1 MRELP
6 QSRLG
11 MSAQPVVFLFLA
23 GNPHV
28 IVCER
33 GNMFGYQDLV
43 FDPRNLVWLRAAQCP
58 VSMDLTHTLQQPAA
72 GQNQVGSEPAA
83 KQQPMLGFQ
92 LTMCS
97 DSSLLPGPLPAAAA
111 ELT

>member
-1 MRELP
+1 MF
-6 QSRLG
+6 
-11 MSAQPVVFLFLA
+11 AQPVTVLLPA

-72 GQNQVGSEPAA
+72 GQNQVGSEPAGQ
-83 KQQPMLGFQ
+83 QQPMWSTSADHVQ
-92 LTMCS
+92 
-97 DSSLLPGPLPAAAA
+97 
-111 ELT
+111 

>member
-1 MRELP
+1 MF
-6 QSRLG
+6 
-11 MSAQPVVFLFLA
+11 AQPVTVLLPA

-83 KQQPMLGFQ
+83 QQQQPVLSMSADHVQ
-92 LTMCS
+92 
-97 DSSLLPGPLPAAAA
+97 
-111 ELT
+111 